1 MAGTDS
7 HLRLFNTGVICSDF
21 LVPVR
26 ILATK
31 FWIFCNFR
39 TLVLLVLA
47 QTVEQKCN
55 LLKTKDEITFSKV
68 LESRKCLIPLIW
80 QRLAIQVDVTCPL

>member
-7 HLRLFNTGVICSDF
+7 HLRLFNTGVICSYS
-21 LVPVR
+21 LVPLR
-26 ILATK
+26 ILAAK

-47 QTVEQKCN
+47 QTVEQKYN
-55 LLKTKDEITFSKV
+55 LLKTKDVITFSKV
-68 LESRKCLIPLIW
+68 LKSRRCLILLIW
-80 QRLAIQVDVTCPL
+80 QRLAIQVDVI

>member
-1 MAGTDS
+1 MAGTES
-7 HLRLFNTGVICSDF
+7 HLRLFNTGVICSYF

-26 ILATK
+26 ILAAK

-47 QTVEQKCN
+47 QTVEQKYN
-55 LLKTKDEITFSKV
+55 LLKTNSFKLIN
-68 LESRKCLIPLIW
+68 ESLVMLQSYVPRVVQAFGI
-80 QRLAIQVDVTCPL
+80 A